1 MLELL
6 QAIRDYGEACHD
18 SGERTTRQETAAA
31 RKVLRLILKRRPRP
45 ATQVPDPGQ
54 SDDRGPQEERS
65 EARE

>member
-1 MLELL
+1 M
-6 QAIRDYGEACHD
+6 
-18 SGERTTRQETAAA
+18 RTDR
-31 RKVLRLILKRRPRP
+31 RVVIIVKRRPRP